1 MTQKLILTT
10 LMALTIY
17 AMPFAQ
23 IQPQEELEVK
33 KLLNEVIIDGV
44 KQNSEWDDALRME
57 LAYETDPGNN
67 IAASTKTYF
76 YLKYDSDNIYF
87 AFEAFDYNPD
97 EIRAFISDW
106 DNVGNSDRVGIY
118 LDPYNT
124 DASAYD
130 LTISASGVQ
139 MDGIIFGGGG
149 GYDGSWDAIWDAKA
163 EINKDGYFVEAIVPL
178 KSIRYPSS
186 KEAQTWSISAWRK
199 VPRSVVVETR
209 THPIYPEINCS
220 LCQFNRITGFE
231 NLSENRSIEILPTYV
246 GDKTDVRKNIMEE
259 KLDAGRINTSFG
271 VDARVGITNNLILN
285 TTINPDFSQ
294 VEADAAQLNINN
306 RFALR
311 FREQRPFFQEG
322 VEIFST
328 PEEVV
333 FTRTIADPIFGSK
346 LTGKFGKSEAAL
358 LVALDQINNLIF
370 PSNDGSASTS
380 LNEKTTTV
388 LTRYK
393 YTANQALSGGYT
405 STYRFG
411 DDYSNIVNSVDAY
424 FRPINPLSI
433 QAQYINSLT
442 QYSTDIA
449 TAFAQPDNNF
459 SGHAFYGR
467 SEYDS
472 RQFQSSLT
480 YIYRDKFLRTD
491 AGFITQVDVKGFSFM
506 ARKKIWSE
514 GKNWFTRF
522 FLTAGGS
529 RYEDLAGRES
539 SSQIYG
545 SVSYLGPLQTQIN
558 LQYYPLR
565 TTRFR
570 EQFFE
575 LDGRFNSSIS
585 MRPSSNFQYGFSFDV
600 RDEVDFTNLQTG
612 TQFQYSPNV
621 SVQAGPKLEIDFK
634 YSLTVFNL
642 AKEYLFKANIFES
655 NIRYN
660 FSQRFFIRSIL
671 QYRFTQRNPDLY
683 SIEVNR
689 TQQNLFMQWL
699 LSYKLN
705 QRSVVFLGYSDNYSG
720 YEDELHDRIDL
731 TQIDRTIFFKVG
743 YLWRF

>member
-1 MTQKLILTT
+1 MARKLFLST
-10 LMALTIY
+10 LMALALY
-17 AMPFAQ
+17 VLPFAQ
-23 IQPQEELEVK
+23 TLPQEELEVK
-33 KLLNEVIIDGV
+33 RLINEVNIDGV
-44 KQNSEWDDALRME
+44 KYTGEWDDALRME

-67 IAASTKTYF
+67 ISASTKTYF

-87 AFEAFDYNPD
+87 AFEAFDDNPD

-106 DNVGNSDRVGIY
+106 DNVRNSDRVGIY
-118 LDPYNT
+118 LDTYNT

-139 MDGIIFGGGG
+139 MDGIVFGGGG

-163 EINKDGYFVEAIVPL
+163 EINRDGYFVEAQIPL

-220 LCQFNRITGFE
+220 LCQFNRVKGFE
-231 NLSENRSIEILPTYV
+231 NLSENRNIEILPTYV
-246 GDKTDVRKNIMEE
+246 GNKTDARDNITDD
-259 KLDAGRINTSFG
+259 KLNAGRINTSFG
-271 VDARVGITNNLILN
+271 VDARIGITNNLILN

-358 LVALDQINNLIF
+358 LVAQDQINNLIF
-370 PSNDGSASTS
+370 PSNDGSSSTS
-380 LNEKTTTV
+380 LNEKATTV
-388 LTRYK
+388 LARYK

-411 DDYSNIVNSVDAY
+411 EDYSNIVNSVDAY
-424 FRPINPLSI
+424 FRPVDPLSI

-442 QYSTDIA
+442 QYSADIA
-449 TAFAQPDNNF
+449 SNFSQPENNF

-467 SEYDS
+467 SEYDT
-472 RQFQSSLT
+472 RQYQSSLT
-480 YIYRDKFLRTD
+480 YVYRDRALRTD
-491 AGFITQVDVKGFSFM
+491 AGFITQVDVKGFNFF

-514 GKNWFTRF
+514 GKPWFTRF
-522 FLTAGGS
+522 FITTGGS
-529 RYEDLAGRES
+529 RYENLAGLES
-539 SSQIYG
+539 SSQVYG
-545 SVSYLGPLQTQIN
+545 ALSYLGPLQTQIN
-558 LQYYPLR
+558 LQYYPFR
-565 TTRFR
+565 TTRYR
-570 EQFFE
+570 ERLFE
-575 LDGRFNSSIS
+575 LGGRFNAGIT
-585 MRPSSNFQYGFSFDV
+585 MRPSSALQYGFSFDV

-621 SVQAGPKLEIDFK
+621 SLQVGPQLEIDLD
-634 YSLTVFNL
+634 YSLTIFNL
-642 AKEYLFKANIFES
+642 PQDYLFKANIFES

-683 SIEVNR
+683 SVNVNR

-705 QRSVVFLGYSDNYSG
+705 QRSVIFLGYSDNYRG
-720 YEDELHDRIDL
+720 FEDELNQRIDL